1 MKRLLKIM
9 LKNDVFKN
17 EKLPDSSNKRFFPRK
32 STIRN
37 HMIHARRKLCH
48 SLIDQ
53 ECLTHK
59 IDKWKKKFPASNI
72 FFRPKGIM
80 DNNSVDATKDST
92 EDKDEVKLES
102 GTETSL
108 LFVYQSDW
116 QSRLPSR
123 YGNELVLL
131 DATYRTTRY
140 ALPLFLLVVKTNI
153 DYQIAAT
160 FVTENEKEESIVKA
174 LEIIKTWNPELH
186 PRYGMTDYC
195 IEEISAM
202 EKVFPGME
210 SIPF

>member
-1 MKRLLKIM
+1 M

-59 IDKWKKKFPASNI
+59 IDKWKKEFPATNI
-72 FFRPKGIM
+72 FFRPKSIM
-80 DNNSVDATKDST
+80 DNNSVDATKDLT

-108 LFVYQSDW
+108 LFVYQRHRFS
-116 QSRLPSR
+116 L
-123 YGNELVLL
+123 
-131 DATYRTTRY
+131 
-140 ALPLFLLVVKTNI
+140 
-153 DYQIAAT
+153 
-160 FVTENEKEESIVKA
+160 
-174 LEIIKTWNPELH
+174 
-186 PRYGMTDYC
+186 
-195 IEEISAM
+195 
-202 EKVFPGME
+202 
-210 SIPF
+210 

>member
-1 MKRLLKIM
+1 
-9 LKNDVFKN
+9 
-17 EKLPDSSNKRFFPRK
+17 
-32 STIRN
+32 
-37 HMIHARRKLCH
+37 MIQARRKFCH
-48 SLIDQ
+48 SLTDQ

-59 IDKWKKKFPASNI
+59 IDKWKKEFPATNI

-116 QSRLPSR
+116 QRRLLSR

-140 ALPLFLLVVKTNI
+140 ALPLLFFVVKTNI

-160 FVTENEKEESIVKA
+160 FVTENEKEESIVEA
-174 LEIIKTWNPELH
+174 LKIWNPELH
-186 PRYGMTDYC
+186 PRYAMTDYC
-195 IEEISAM
+195 I
-202 EKVFPGME
+202 
-210 SIPF
+210 